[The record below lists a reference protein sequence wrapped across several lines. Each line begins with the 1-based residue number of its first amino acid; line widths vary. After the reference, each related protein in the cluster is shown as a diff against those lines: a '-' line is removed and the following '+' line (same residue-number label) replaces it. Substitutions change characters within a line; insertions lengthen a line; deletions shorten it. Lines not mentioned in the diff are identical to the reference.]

1 MAAGFA
7 DHAVHSLQAVMKR
20 SGFTLSVEEDLTGW
34 ADFMRSTPG
43 CWPNPTF
50 DPAHCG
56 VDRTNSFW
64 TRIVDG
70 DGRLV
75 AHGASRVF
83 VTGDMM
89 ALMENHAIW
98 YGRGAL
104 PPRPARNL
112 AGPEVPRM
120 SGVVS
125 YDGGFWA
132 APEHRGQAF
141 AFVLAHC
148 NRAAAL
154 ARWQPAWFTGHV
166 TELFLEK
173 GIAKTLYGYPIVER
187 GQGGICLEAVPR
199 PDGCTEA
206 NFAVTVIDRAGVEE
220 QCATLCRYFAA
231 NPGLDGRRLHEALK
245 NGCGPAWTTPPAER
259 DAA

>member
-1 MAAGFA
+1 MAANFA
-7 DHAVHSLQAVMKR
+7 DHAIRCLQALMKR
-20 SGFTLSVEEDLTGW
+20 SGFTLSVDDDLGGW

-64 TRIVDG
+64 LRIVD
-70 DGRLV
+70 DAGRIV

-83 VTGDMM
+83 VTSDMM
-89 ALMENHAIW
+89 ALMENQAIW
-98 YGRGAL
+98 YGRGSL
-104 PPRPARNL
+104 PAQPARNL
-112 AGPEVPRM
+112 ASARVPRM

-148 NRAAAL
+148 NRAVAL
-154 ARWQPAWFTGHV
+154 SRWQPAWFTGHV

-173 GIAKTLYGYPIVER
+173 GIARTLYGYPIVEP
-187 GQGGICLEAVPR
+187 GQAGVRLDAVPR
-199 PDGCTEA
+199 PDGETEA
-206 NFAVTVIDRAGVEE
+206 TFAVTVIDRGGVEE
-220 QCATLCRYFAA
+220 QCAALCRYFAA
-231 NPGLDGRRLHEALK
+231 NPGLDGRALHEAIRC
-245 NGCGPAWTTPPAER
+245 GRGPAWTAVER
-259 DAA
+259 EAAA